1 MTKIK
6 ITTTQNI
13 DIEYD
18 LATVF
23 ERIVAWVIDFF
34 VIIGYILIA
43 TTLTGM
49 LFDYED
55 WNFGWIGLTTPAL
68 LYHFLSEWL
77 LNGRSLGK
85 MAMRIKVVRLDGS
98 PPHVGNYLIR
108 WVFRLIDCDPFF
120 FYGSF
125 GIGAVTMSAKGQR
138 FGDLMAGTT
147 VIKMERRIS
156 MADTMFTQTQ
166 EGYQLVYPE
175 VSRLS
180 DTDVNTLTDVL
191 RLYQRERNLKLL
203 NITANRVCHILGV
216 IPQRNQDAETFIRH
230 IIYDYNHA
238 HK

>member
-13 DIEYD
+13 DIEYE

-23 ERIVAWVIDFF
+23 ERIVAWIIDFF
-34 VIIGYILIA
+34 VIIGYILLA

-49 LFDYED
+49 IFDYD
-55 WNFGWIGLTTPAL
+55 DYNFGWIGLTTPAL

-77 LNGRSLGK
+77 MNGRSLGK

-98 PPHVGNYLIR
+98 PPHIGNYLIR
-108 WVFRLIDCDPFF
+108 WVVRLIDCDPFF

-125 GIGAVTMSAKGQR
+125 GIGAITMSPKGQR
-138 FGDLMAGTT
+138 FGDVIAGTT
-147 VIKMERRIS
+147 VIKMERKIS
-156 MADTMFTQTQ
+156 MADTMFTQTHD
-166 EGYQLVYPE
+166 EYQLVYPS
-175 VSRLS
+175 VKQLR

-191 RLYQRERNLKLL
+191 RLYQRERNVKLL
-203 NITANRVCHILGV
+203 NITANRICHILNV
-216 IPQRNQDAETFIRH
+216 VPIRNQDAETFIRH

>member
-13 DIEYD
+13 DIEYE

-23 ERIVAWVIDFF
+23 ERIVAWIIDFF

-43 TTLTGM
+43 VTLAGM
-49 LFDYED
+49 VFSRED
-55 WNFGWIGLTTPAL
+55 QQFGTIGFATPAL

-77 LNGRSLGK
+77 MNGKSLGK

-98 PPHVGNYLIR
+98 PPHVGNYLVR

-125 GIGAVTMSAKGQR
+125 GIGAITMSAKGQR
-138 FGDLMAGTT
+138 FGDVIAGTT
-147 VIKMERRIS
+147 LIKMERRVS
-156 MADTMFTQTQ
+156 MADTMFTETA
-166 EGYQLVYPE
+166 EDYQLVYPE
-175 VSRLS
+175 VSTLR
-180 DTDVNTLTDVL
+180 DNDVNTLTDVL
-191 RLYQRERNLKLL
+191 RLYQRERNVKLL
-203 NITANRVCHILGV
+203 NITANRICHILKVVPRG
-216 IPQRNQDAETFIRH
+216 NQDAETFIRH
-230 IIYDYNHA
+230 VIYDYNHA

>member
-13 DIEYD
+13 DIEYE

-23 ERIVAWVIDFF
+23 ERIVAWLIDFF
-34 VIIGYILIA
+34 VIIAYLLIA
-43 TTLTGM
+43 ATISGM
-49 LFDYED
+49 LFDRRDLNYG
-55 WNFGWIGLTTPAL
+55 FLGLATPVL

-85 MAMRIKVVRLDGS
+85 MAMRLKVVRLDGS

-125 GIGAVTMSAKGQR
+125 GIGAITMNAKGQR

-147 VIKMERRIS
+147 VIKMERQIS
-156 MADTMFTQTQ
+156 MSDTMFTETHD
-166 EGYQLVYPE
+166 GYQLVYPQ

-191 RLYQRERNLKLL
+191 RLYQRERNVKLL
-203 NITANRVCHILGV
+203 NITANRVCHILSV
-216 IPQRNQDAETFIRH
+216 NPARNQDAETFIRH